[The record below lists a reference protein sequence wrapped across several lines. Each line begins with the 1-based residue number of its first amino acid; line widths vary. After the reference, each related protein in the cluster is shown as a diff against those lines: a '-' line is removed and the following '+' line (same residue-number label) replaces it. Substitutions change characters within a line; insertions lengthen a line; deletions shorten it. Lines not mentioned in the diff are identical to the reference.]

1 MENACAIDVATL
13 NAKMLNLSGK
23 IAIVIGLGQT
33 ESDSDPDCWG
43 IGAACAVQLAR
54 QGAIIFGGNR
64 TVASTLKTQRAIKD
78 LGGQCHVQETDATSS
93 ESVKSLVDACL
104 AQHGR
109 IDILIANVGYSQP
122 GNAATISE
130 DVWDAQI
137 NINLKTAYLA
147 CHHVLPVME
156 AQSSGGAVVC
166 VSSIAGLRYIGKDQI
181 AYNTAKAGLL
191 QFVKASAV
199 SFARK
204 SVRLNAVVPGLVET
218 PYTRTMAER
227 YPPPGGGGYEELR
240 KLRDEQVPTG
250 RMGTAWDVAN
260 TTVFLVSD
268 EARYITGQELIVDGG
283 ITSSTGRT

>member
-1 MENACAIDVATL
+1 
-13 NAKMLNLSGK
+13 MLHLTGK

-33 ESDSDPDCWG
+33 ESDSDPDCWS

-64 TVASTLKTQRAIKD
+64 TVSSTLKTQKTIQD
-78 LGGQCHVQETDATSS
+78 LGGQCRVQATDATSS
-93 ESVKSLVDACL
+93 DSVKALVDACL
-104 AQHGR
+104 ARHGR

-122 GNAATISE
+122 GNAATMTE

-137 NINLKTAYLA
+137 NVNLKTAYLA

-156 AQSSGGAVVC
+156 AQPAGGAIVC
-166 VSSIAGLRYIGKDQI
+166 VSSIAGLRYIGKDQV
-181 AYNTAKAGLL
+181 AYNAAKAGLMQL
-191 QFVKASAV
+191 VKATAV
-199 SFARK
+199 SFAGRG
-204 SVRLNAVVPGLVET
+204 VRVNSVVPGLVET

-240 KLRDEQVPTG
+240 RLRDAQVPTG

-260 TTVFLVSD
+260 ATAFLVSD
-268 EARYITGQELIVDGG
+268 EAKYITGQELVVDGG